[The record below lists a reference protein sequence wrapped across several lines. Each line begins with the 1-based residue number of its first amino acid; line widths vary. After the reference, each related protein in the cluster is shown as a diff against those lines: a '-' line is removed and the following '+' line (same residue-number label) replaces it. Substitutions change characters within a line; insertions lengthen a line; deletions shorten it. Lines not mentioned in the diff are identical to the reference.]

1 MSHTIRPAVMG
12 LIVLLMGLVSTIL
25 APNASAASSASG
37 TVQCASGNQVAGV
50 WVAAKNGGSGMA
62 KITKSRGLASHAR
75 FEYKLPKGGQ
85 YLVNVGC
92 GWKDKSWIDKTQV
105 WKTTNR
111 SVIYVSGPKN
121 FLCYDVKVYIP
132 KNLSNSVYQTCIV

>member
-1 MSHTIRPAVMG
+1 MHAGRIG
-12 LIVLLMGLVSTIL
+12 LIVVLIALISTIL
-25 APNASAASSASG
+25 APNASAAPSYASG
-37 TVQCASGNQVAGV
+37 TVQCASGNEVAGV
-50 WVAAKNGGSGMA
+50 WVAAKNGGSNWA
-62 KITKSRGLASHAR
+62 KVTKTRGLASHAR

-92 GWKDKSWIDKTQV
+92 GWKNKSLWDHTKV

-111 SVIYVSGPKN
+111 SVIYVSGARN
-121 FLCYDVKVYIP
+121 FLCYDVKAYIP